1 MFLKDYEHNRSI
13 GFSHQQSVNLLRQK
27 KISSLDILKY
37 KYNKA
42 IAKPWITS
50 ISMDD
55 ISRTHEVVVFIK
67 EKGLID
73 KGSSLL
79 LPDQKKRMKKLYRR

>member
-1 MFLKDYEHNRSI
+1 
-13 GFSHQQSVNLLRQK
+13 
-27 KISSLDILKY
+27 
-37 KYNKA
+37 
-42 IAKPWITS
+42 
-50 ISMDD
+50 MDD